1 MNIGTPSYESV
12 WGFYMS
18 TKSTDPFGGIQ
29 GEKVS
34 SGPDL
39 SKLPALQVD
48 RMEAVKSIKKSLD
61 LWDGVGVTKKTGTL
75 IERFRQKQSLDDEV
89 AENWNY
95 VSEFDKEFAD
105 IHLRWSGQ
113 VVRSIKHVPAKNV
126 RVALVGLSAFY
137 RNFST
142 DKPDLSHPD
151 VIKCF
156 NLTAKNFG
164 TELAAI
170 PDDLSFNPESHL
182 DPFAG
187 IKGKDA
193 LRLSEFNKDLEKALE
208 EINFSIEYIDQLE
221 VPKYRKEYK
230 FKTRFPKNVF
240 QTYPTSTSFFNVV
253 LWWPGGEVRRIENVK
268 TQRARLALSSMKN
281 ALETINVELPNLE
294 DDLVKELY
302 DQTKENFKPGNRKND
317 HPDLRPVEDGGTS
330 YWSRLSHRW
339 VKGRFIKSKNQFY
352 PPAKGE

>member
-1 MNIGTPSYESV
+1 
-12 WGFYMS
+12 MS

-39 SKLPALQVD
+39 SKLPPLQVD
-48 RMEAVKSIKKSLD
+48 RMEAVKAIKKSLD

-75 IERFRQKQSLDDEV
+75 IERFRQKQSQGDKV

-95 VSEFDKEFAD
+95 ISEFDKEFAD
-105 IHLRWSGQ
+105 VHLKWSGR

-137 RNFST
+137 RNFSI
-142 DKPDLSHPD
+142 DDPDLSHPD

-156 NLTAKNFG
+156 NLTAANFG
-164 TELAAI
+164 TQPASI

-208 EINFSIEYIDQLE
+208 EINFSIEYIDQLD

-230 FKTRFPKNVF
+230 FKSRNPKNVF
-240 QTYPTSTSFFNVV
+240 QTYPTSTSFFNVI
-253 LWWPGGEVRRIENVK
+253 LWWPGGEIRRIENVK

-281 ALETINVELPNLE
+281 ALETINVELPDLE
-294 DDLVKELY
+294 DELVKELY
-302 DQTKENFKPGNRKND
+302 EKTKENFKPGNRKND

-339 VKGRFIKSKNQFY
+339 VKGRFVKSKNQFY